1 MPKISAP
8 TVAEHR
14 SAQYAAML
22 TAAEEIL
29 LTSGITAVTPSAVG
43 SRAGL
48 ARSTFYEY
56 FPSKDDLLIALAART
71 FQEWRDEV
79 GALTAGAAPGEAR
92 LRAYVE
98 ATLRLTADGRH
109 GLATA
114 LRGVKLTPKSHEH
127 LAALHDDLNAP
138 LRDAL
143 GGLLADDDRMTA
155 PLVHGII
162 GAAMNL
168 IVAGRPVAEVTERTS
183 TLILRGLTL

>member
-8 TVAEHR
+8 TVVEHR
-14 SAQYAAML
+14 NAQRAAML
-22 TAAEEIL
+22 VAAEEIL
-29 LTSGITAVTPSAVG
+29 LADGIDAVTPSAVG

-79 GALTAGAAPGEAR
+79 SEFTAAATPGEDR
-92 LRAYVE
+92 LRAYVT

-114 LRGVKLTPKSHEH
+114 LRGVNLSPRSHDH
-127 LAALHDDLNAP
+127 LAELHDALNTP
-138 LRDAL
+138 LREIL
-143 GGLLADDDRMTA
+143 GDLINDDDTLTA

-162 GAAMNL
+162 GAAMSL
-168 IVAGRPVAEVTERTS
+168 VVAGRPLEEVTERTV
-183 TLILRGLTL
+183 TLIVRGLPR